1 MYEVDTE
8 KLLLS
13 NDKVTITDLWKSN
26 PQPTIPAIFLKLL
39 DLDAAILEAN
49 KKTDSL
55 RLRKEK

>member
-1 MYEVDTE
+1 M
-8 KLLLS
+8 
-13 NDKVTITDLWKSN
+13 
-26 PQPTIPAIFLKLL
+26 IPAIFLKLL